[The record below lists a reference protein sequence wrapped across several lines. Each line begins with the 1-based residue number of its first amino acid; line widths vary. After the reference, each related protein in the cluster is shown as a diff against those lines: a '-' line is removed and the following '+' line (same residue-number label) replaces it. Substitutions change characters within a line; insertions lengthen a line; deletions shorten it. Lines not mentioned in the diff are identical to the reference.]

1 MTTKVLVSVGSSIA
15 AVVAAGTGTQIYQRS
30 QQEREEARVATVAAL
45 QSFDQAIERVKTSI
59 RQSTEMRDDLLK
71 RTDALFKDA
80 GSTEQELL
88 DHGEKARE
96 LQKRH
101 ATVAAEAGKL
111 VADAKRSLGEAT
123 AAVGVC
129 RQILLKDSLKADQAS
144 AVQEDIRTKTAI
156 VKDVRARMDELT
168 RLGTR
173 CEALEHSLA
182 MFVQQNKGAVARVR
196 EIREEAEEKLAAQK
210 TRHARAQEAADK
222 LARLQA
228 EMKKDLE
235 AIKVAKETKQ
245 EP

>member
-15 AVVAAGTGTQIYQRS
+15 AVVAAGTGTQIYQRT
-30 QQEREEARVATVAAL
+30 QQEREEARIATVSAL

-59 RQSTEMRDDLLK
+59 RQSAEMRDELLK
-71 RTDALFKDA
+71 KTDALFKDA
-80 GSTEQELL
+80 GSTEKELVE
-88 DHGEKARE
+88 HGEQARA

-101 ATVAAEAGKL
+101 EVVATEAGKL
-111 VADAKRSLGEAT
+111 IADAKRSLGEAT

-129 RQILLKDSLKADQAS
+129 RQIILKDTLKAEQAAS
-144 AVQEDIRTKTAI
+144 VQDDIRTKTAI

-182 MFVQQNKGAVARVR
+182 MFVAQNNRALARVR
-196 EIREEAEEKLAAQK
+196 EIKDEAEEKLSAQK
-210 TRHARAQEAADK
+210 SRASRVQEASEK

-235 AIKVAKETKQ
+235 TIK
-245 EP
+245 EPKKDE